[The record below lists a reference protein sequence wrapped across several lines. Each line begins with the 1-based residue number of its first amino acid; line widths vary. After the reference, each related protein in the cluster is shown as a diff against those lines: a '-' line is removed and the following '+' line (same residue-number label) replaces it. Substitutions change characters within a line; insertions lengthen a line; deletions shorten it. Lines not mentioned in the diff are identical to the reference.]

1 MSYFAL
7 YQKCQTLTEKEL
19 KDFVYYGKKE
29 ALKIGLEIYL

>member
-19 KDFVYYGKKE
+19 KDFVYYRKKE